1 MRRRAF
7 TPLDG
12 LLLAGLLAANAVFW
26 FRTGA
31 EPAAGLEIV
40 SAAGTRSEPLA
51 GPRDLAVAGPL
62 GATAVRVEPDGA
74 RVTDSPCPQRLC
86 VAAGKISRP
95 GEVVACLPN
104 RIALR
109 ITGARAAAV
118 DAVGR

>member
-1 MRRRAF
+1 MSRRAF
-7 TPLDG
+7 TALDG
-12 LLLAGLLAANAVFW
+12 VLLAGLLAANALLW

-31 EPAAGLEIV
+31 EPAAGLEVV
-40 SAAGTRSEPLA
+40 SLAGTRNEPLA

-62 GATAVRVEPDGA
+62 GTTTVRVEPDGA

-86 VAAGKISRP
+86 VAAGKISRS

-104 RIALR
+104 RVALR
-109 ITGARAAAV
+109 ITAARAADV